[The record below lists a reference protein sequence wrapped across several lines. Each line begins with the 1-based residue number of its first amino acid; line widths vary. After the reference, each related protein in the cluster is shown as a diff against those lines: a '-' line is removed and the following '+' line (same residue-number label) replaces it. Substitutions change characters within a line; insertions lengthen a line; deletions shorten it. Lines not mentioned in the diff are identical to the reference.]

1 MTKELFIQDIKV
13 YCKTIIITNKKGST
27 HRNKPVEWNGLKAQ
41 KHTQM
46 FIKTWCMIKVAA
58 QWGGDKIFTTSFL

>member
-1 MTKELFIQDIKV
+1 MNRARNDKGTFHRDIKV
-13 YCKTIIITNKKGST
+13 YRKTIIITNKKGST

-46 FIKTWCMIKVAA
+46 FIKT
-58 QWGGDKIFTTSFL
+58 